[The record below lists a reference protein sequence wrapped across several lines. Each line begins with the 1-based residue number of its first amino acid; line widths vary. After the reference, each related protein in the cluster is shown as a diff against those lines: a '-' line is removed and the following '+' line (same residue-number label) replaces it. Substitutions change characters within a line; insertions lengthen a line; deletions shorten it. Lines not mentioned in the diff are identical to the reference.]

1 MHKPKPLR
9 ANLSK
14 ELRELIMHMLA
25 KKPKNRPT
33 AREIADM
40 LPCKIADM
48 LPCKIAVRTPM
59 QRSVQPRVG
68 RCVGLEGRHWPG
80 GCS

>member
-1 MHKPKPLR
+1 MACRKIIKESPKPLR
-9 ANLSK
+9 ANLSR
-14 ELRELIMHMLA
+14 ELCELIMHMLA

-40 LPCKIADM
+40 LPCKIA
-48 LPCKIAVRTPM
+48 VRPPR

-68 RCVGLEGRHWPG
+68 RCVGLEGRHRPG
-80 GCS
+80 ACS

>member
-1 MHKPKPLR
+1 VHKPKPLR

-14 ELRELIMHMLA
+14 ELRELITHMLA

-33 AREIADM
+33 AHE
-40 LPCKIADM
+40 IADM
-48 LPCKIAVRTPM
+48 LPCKIAVRPPM
-59 QRSVQPRVG
+59 QRSLQPRVR
-68 RCVGLEGRHWPG
+68 RCMGLEGRHWPG

>member
-1 MHKPKPLR
+1 
-9 ANLSK
+9 
-14 ELRELIMHMLA
+14 MHMLS

-40 LPCKIADM
+40 LPCKIA
-48 LPCKIAVRTPM
+48 VRPPR
-59 QRSVQPRVG
+59 QVQQRVG
-68 RCVGLEGRHWPG
+68 LCVGLEGRHWPG